1 MSVLVLTTEPQRP
14 ASSAA
19 CRHNRLKL
27 ERPIAEKLLGG
38 SNVNFATQA
47 PTPPNHFSP
56 ITLFTKN
63 QSRRAFGTS
72 RTLGPFLGLTLKPHS
87 SGWLARSRLSSIV
100 VSLAFYELKWKASG
114 FARPDGDKSA
124 GEDEGDASIRQR
136 GKIVQ
141 PEPEVPKL
149 KKPSFLLCIRK

>member
-87 SGWLARSRLSSIV
+87 SGWLARSRLSSPLSSCRSLFMSSSGKLQDLRAPMETKV
-100 VSLAFYELKWKASG
+100 RGRTGATHRYVSVAKLCSQNQ
-114 FARPDGDKSA
+114 KS
-124 GEDEGDASIRQR
+124 
-136 GKIVQ
+136 
-141 PEPEVPKL
+141 PN
-149 KKPSFLLCIRK
+149 